1 MNHPTLEIK
10 NLTVHF
16 ETEEGTVQAVDSVSF
31 HINRGEIVGLVG
43 ESGSG
48 KTVTSLSILKLVAS
62 PPGHYR
68 SGRVLF
74 EGKDILQIDQEELR
88 KIRGGEIAFIFQ
100 DPMTSLNPVKR
111 VGDQIAE
118 AIKLHQGLVETESA
132 RKAVEMMERVG
143 IPSASTRWRQYPHQF
158 SGGMRQRVMIAMALS
173 CNPKLLIADE
183 PTTALDVTIQAQV
196 LDLMRDLWRQFQA
209 SILFITHDLG
219 IIAEMCHRVV
229 VMYAGRIVETA
240 PAKDLFTSP
249 FHPYTTCLLRSRPQL
264 GRKGTRLQIIR
275 GAVPNMIAPPE
286 GCRFHPRCDRAELL
300 CKSEVPS
307 LREVTNHRQVACHI
321 VGERV

>member
-275 GAVPNMIAPPE
+275 GTVPNMITPPE

-307 LREVTNHRQVACHI
+307 LREVIDQRQVACHL
-321 VGERV
+321 VEERV